1 MPVISQFNGITITM
15 YYDDHNPP
23 HFHARRADDEVLI
36 GIQTL
41 SVLFG
46 SLPSKQLKSV
56 IRWARLHQEELM
68 DNWERV
74 RRGELLQPI
83 NP

>member
-1 MPVISQFNGITITM
+1 MPVISQFQGITITM

-23 HFHARRADDEVLI
+23 HFHARRADDEALI

-41 SVLFG
+41 TVMFG

-56 IRWARLHQEELM
+56 IQWATQHQEELM
-68 DNWERV
+68 DNWERA
-74 RRGELLQPI
+74 RCGEPLQPI